1 VLIFGG
7 VNWNAVPFLN
17 LNPLNPPDAPDA
29 LNPLNPPDAPDA
41 HRNSMTRWPLLLA
54 NAPVPPST
62 RSRRIAAFVLGAAGL
77 GVSAGSSFVHVPIP
91 LAVPIAL
98 GLAGLLA
105 MVWAVFARRP
115 AVQPSGTYMEADA
128 TGLTRV
134 TADATK
140 PIVSWDAP
148 FGVALLASYGR
159 PTALLAFT
167 TPTQTRYIPARID
180 LPHSNRFEEDDELL
194 ARIAVLADLDL
205 VDGIAHDAA
214 LTATATAALVRHV
227 EGRDKNALGRV
238 YLSDGKGM
246 PIALDRATLAV
257 GERSFDLTSKLEW
270 RPLMFHESTGQA
282 AALYQATWI
291 RQAGSE
297 VVLVAPM
304 PASIVPRE
312 SSAPNGREASG
323 RLGRALTRDLRLLQA
338 PAESPPA
345 RDVRVAIDR
354 PFMMAVR
361 RVLDDAPLA
370 ARVHQDPPP
379 PRQKL
384 TAHS

>member
-1 VLIFGG
+1 MRRPSF
-7 VNWNAVPFLN
+7 PSRT
-17 LNPLNPPDAPDA
+17 P
-29 LNPLNPPDAPDA
+29 
-41 HRNSMTRWPLLLA
+41 RWPLLLA
-54 NAPVPPST
+54 NAPVPTST
-62 RSRRIAAFVLGAAGL
+62 RSRRLAVIGLGIVAMSASAATDLVGLPVPLALRVAIGFAGLMAIAWAAFG
-77 GVSAGSSFVHVPIP
+77 
-91 LAVPIAL
+91 
-98 GLAGLLA
+98 
-105 MVWAVFARRP
+105 RRR
-115 AVQPSGTYMEADA
+115 VDQPSGTYVEADA
-128 TGLTRV
+128 SGLTRV
-134 TADATK
+134 TEDATK
-140 PIVSWDAP
+140 TIVTWDAP

-167 TPTQTRYIPARID
+167 TPTQTRYVPARID
-180 LPHSNRFEEDDELL
+180 DRSEADDELL

-205 VDGIAHDAA
+205 VDGVAHDAA

-227 EGRDKNALGRV
+227 EGRDKDALGRV

-246 PIALDRATLAV
+246 PIALDKATLAV
-257 GERSFDLTSKLEW
+257 GERSFDLTSHLEW

-291 RQAGSE
+291 KQAGSE

-312 SSAPNGREASG
+312 TNAHREASG

-338 PAESPPA
+338 PAESPPS

-370 ARVHQDPPP
+370 SRVPLDPPP

>member
-1 VLIFGG
+1 MRR
-7 VNWNAVPFLN
+7 PFSLASITSQVRQVRGQQRQ
-17 LNPLNPPDAPDA
+17 L
-29 LNPLNPPDAPDA
+29 
-41 HRNSMTRWPLLLA
+41 RWPLVVGSD
-54 NAPVPPST
+54 PPPSSQRGKRLVALGT
-62 RSRRIAAFVLGAAGL
+62 GLAIFGAALAVDLPLSLRVVLGIVGLVPIGWAAFGQRRAA
-77 GVSAGSSFVHVPIP
+77 
-91 LAVPIAL
+91 
-98 GLAGLLA
+98 
-105 MVWAVFARRP
+105 
-115 AVQPSGTYMEADA
+115 QPSGAYVEADA
-128 TGLTRV
+128 VGLTRV
-134 TADATK
+134 TDDVTK
-140 PIVSWDAP
+140 SIVTWDAP

-167 TPTQTRYIPARID
+167 TPTQTRYVPARIND
-180 LPHSNRFEEDDELL
+180 RTELDDELL

-205 VDGIAHDAA
+205 VDGVAHDAA
-214 LTATATAALVRHV
+214 LTTAATAALVRHV
-227 EGRDKNALGRV
+227 EGRDKEALGRV

-257 GERSFDLTSKLEW
+257 GDRSFDLTSKLEW

-291 RQAGSE
+291 KQAGSE

-312 SSAPNGREASG
+312 SNAHREASG

-338 PAESPPA
+338 PAESPPS

-370 ARVHQDPPP
+370 ARITPEPPP
-379 PRQKL
+379 PRAKL
-384 TAHS
+384 SAHS

>member
-1 VLIFGG
+1 MRR
-7 VNWNAVPFLN
+7 PFSLASISSSQQR
-17 LNPLNPPDAPDA
+17 LQ
-29 LNPLNPPDAPDA
+29 
-41 HRNSMTRWPLLLA
+41 RWPLVVGSDP
-54 NAPVPPST
+54 APSSQ
-62 RSRRIAAFVLGAAGL
+62 RGKRFIALGTGLGILGAA
-77 GVSAGSSFVHVPIP
+77 
-91 LAVPIAL
+91 LAVELPLSLRIVLAVV
-98 GLAGLLA
+98 GLVPMG
-105 MVWAVFARRP
+105 WSVFGQRQAAR
-115 AVQPSGTYMEADA
+115 PSGAYVEADA
-128 TGLTRV
+128 VGLTRI
-134 TADATK
+134 TEDATK
-140 PIVSWDAP
+140 SIVTWDAP

-167 TPTQTRYIPARID
+167 TPTQTRYLPARID
-180 LPHSNRFEEDDELL
+180 DRSELDDELL

-205 VDGIAHDAA
+205 VDGVAHDAA
-214 LTATATAALVRHV
+214 LTTAATAALVRHV
-227 EGRDKNALGRV
+227 EARDKEALGRV

-257 GERSFDLTSKLEW
+257 GERSFDLTSQLEW

-291 RQAGSE
+291 RQAGAE

-312 SSAPNGREASG
+312 PSAHRDASG

-338 PAESPPA
+338 AAESPPS

-370 ARVHQDPPP
+370 ARVTPELPP
-379 PRQKL
+379 PRAKL
-384 TAHS
+384 EAHS

>member
-1 VLIFGG
+1 MRRPSFTTRSARTTSARARHQT
-7 VNWNAVPFLN
+7 NRA
-17 LNPLNPPDAPDA
+17 A
-29 LNPLNPPDAPDA
+29 
-41 HRNSMTRWPLLLA
+41 RERWPLLLA

-62 RSRRIAAFVLGAAGL
+62 RSRRIAAIALGAAGL
-77 GVSAGSSFVHVPIP
+77 AASAVSSLVHWPLP
-91 LAVPIAL
+91 LALQIAL

-105 MVWAVFARRP
+105 IAWAVFARRP
-115 AVQPSGTYMEADA
+115 VVQPSGTYMEADA

-140 PIVSWDAP
+140 AIVTWDAP

-167 TPTQTRYIPARID
+167 TPTQTRYVPARID
-180 LPHSNRFEEDDELL
+180 DRSEEDDELL

-214 LTATATAALVRHV
+214 LTSTATAALVRHV
-227 EGRDKNALGRV
+227 EGRDKDALGRV

-257 GERSFDLTSKLEW
+257 GERSFDLTSQLEW

-312 SSAPNGREASG
+312 SNAHREANG

-338 PAESPPA
+338 PAESPPS

-370 ARVHQDPPP
+370 ARVVQGPPP

>member
-1 VLIFGG
+1 LTSRTSR
-7 VNWNAVPFLN
+7 N
-17 LNPLNPPDAPDA
+17 LD
-29 LNPLNPPDAPDA
+29 
-41 HRNSMTRWPLLLA
+41 RERWPLLLA
-54 NAPVPPST
+54 NAPAQPST
-62 RSRRIAAFVLGAAGL
+62 RSHRMAAVGFGIAAVAA
-77 GVSAGSSFVHVPIP
+77 SAFPDAPIP
-91 LAVPIAL
+91 LALRILLGFA
-98 GLAGLLA
+98 GLASF
-105 MVWAVFARRP
+105 VWAFFARGRVLQAP
-115 AVQPSGTYMEADA
+115 PSGTYVEADPE
-128 TGLTRV
+128 GLTRV
-134 TADATK
+134 TEDLTK
-140 PIVSWDAP
+140 SLVKWDAP
-148 FGVALLASYGR
+148 FGVTLLASYGR

-180 LPHSNRFEEDDELL
+180 DRSELDDELL

-205 VDGIAHDAA
+205 VDGVAHDAA

-227 EGRDKNALGRV
+227 EGRDKSALGRV
-238 YLSDGKGM
+238 FLSDGKGL

-257 GERSFDLTSKLEW
+257 GDRSFDLTSQLEW

-291 RQAGSE
+291 KQAGSE

-312 SSAPNGREASG
+312 TNAHREATG

-338 PAESPPA
+338 PAETPPS

-370 ARVHQDPPP
+370 ARVPGKTPSVPADTSVPAPQ
-379 PRQKL
+379 RG
-384 TAHS
+384 

>member
-1 VLIFGG
+1 MRR
-7 VNWNAVPFLN
+7 PFSLAS
-17 LNPLNPPDAPDA
+17 LASTTA
-29 LNPLNPPDAPDA
+29 Q
-41 HRNSMTRWPLLLA
+41 RWPLVRG
-54 NAPVPPST
+54 NAPEP
-62 RSRRIAAFVLGAAGL
+62 RNARGRRVAAVGFGVAAL
-77 GVSAGSSFVHVPIP
+77 AASAFPD
-91 LAVPIAL
+91 LALPFALRVAL
-98 GLAGLLA
+98 GLGGLLPI
-105 MVWAVFARRP
+105 VWALLTRRP
-115 AVQPSGTYMEADA
+115 VEEPSGTYVEADA
-128 TGLTRV
+128 AGLTRITEDAIKSIV
-134 TADATK
+134 T
-140 PIVSWDAP
+140 WDAP

-167 TPTQTRYIPARID
+167 TPTQTRYVPARID
-180 LPHSNRFEEDDELL
+180 DRSDADDELL

-205 VDGIAHDAA
+205 VDGVAHDAA
-214 LTATATAALVRHV
+214 LTSTATAALVRHV
-227 EGRDKNALGRV
+227 EGRDKAALGRV
-238 YLSDGKGM
+238 YLSDGKGL

-257 GERSFDLTSKLEW
+257 GAQSFDLTSRLEW

-291 RQAGSE
+291 KQAGAE

-312 SSAPNGREASG
+312 TNAHREASG

-338 PAESPPA
+338 PAESPPS

-370 ARVHQDPPP
+370 ARVPLEPPP

>member
-1 VLIFGG
+1 MGRLAENGGGARFPLRRGAPPAPTKSRGRRLAAFGACG
-7 VNWNAVPFLN
+7 G
-17 LNPLNPPDAPDA
+17 
-29 LNPLNPPDAPDA
+29 
-41 HRNSMTRWPLLLA
+41 LLLGSA
-54 NAPVPPST
+54 
-62 RSRRIAAFVLGAAGL
+62 IAAALQFPA
-77 GVSAGSSFVHVPIP
+77 F
-91 LAVPIAL
+91 VPIAL
-98 GLAGLLA
+98 AIAGVVPLA
-105 MVWAVFARRP
+105 FAIRLRRP
-115 AVQPSGTYMEADA
+115 AEPPSAAWVEADRA
-128 TGLTRV
+128 GLTRV
-134 TADATK
+134 TEDGTK
-140 PIVSWDAP
+140 SIITWDAP

-180 LPHSNRFEEDDELL
+180 ERSEIDDELL

-205 VDGIAHDAA
+205 VDGVAHDAA
-214 LTATATAALVRHV
+214 LTSAATAELVRHV
-227 EGRDKNALGRV
+227 ERHDKNALGRV
-238 YLSDGKGM
+238 FLSDGKGT

-257 GERSFDLTSKLEW
+257 GERSFDLTSQLEW

-291 RQAGSE
+291 KQGGAE

-312 SSAPNGREASG
+312 PTAHRDATG

-338 PAESPPA
+338 PAETPPS

-370 ARVHQDPPP
+370 ARTTPEPPT
-379 PRQKL
+379 PRAKL
-384 TAHS
+384 SAHS

>member
-1 VLIFGG
+1 MAAIGFGVTALAGAVVPVFWSTSSLPFAARIVLAI
-7 VNWNAVPFLN
+7 
-17 LNPLNPPDAPDA
+17 
-29 LNPLNPPDAPDA
+29 
-41 HRNSMTRWPLLLA
+41 
-54 NAPVPPST
+54 
-62 RSRRIAAFVLGAAGL
+62 AGL
-77 GVSAGSSFVHVPIP
+77 
-91 LAVPIAL
+91 VPIA
-98 GLAGLLA
+98 
-105 MVWAVFARRP
+105 WAVFGGRP
-115 AVQPSGTYMEADA
+115 AEQPSGTYLEADA

-134 TADATK
+134 TEEATK
-140 PIVSWDAP
+140 SLLAWDAP

-167 TPTQTRYIPARID
+167 TPTQTRYVPARID
-180 LPHSNRFEEDDELL
+180 ERSEADDELL

-205 VDGIAHDAA
+205 VDGVAHDAA
-214 LTATATAALVRHV
+214 LTAAATAALVRHV
-227 EGRDKNALGRV
+227 ADRDKDALGRV
-238 YLSDGKGM
+238 FLSDGKGM

-257 GERSFDLTSKLEW
+257 GERSFDLTSQLEW

-291 RQAGSE
+291 KQAGSE

-312 SSAPNGREASG
+312 TSFSARNREASG
-323 RLGRALTRDLRLLQA
+323 RLGRALTRDLKLLQA
-338 PAESPPA
+338 PAESPPS

-370 ARVHQDPPP
+370 ARVAGRSSQ
-379 PRQKL
+379 L
-384 TAHS
+384 TADSSQSARARAPERS